1 MIDLPSPVRILA
13 ALEFRPRTWTRTG
26 PWSIAHADLRVR
38 LTLGVSIVH
47 IERIARGIDPVTI
60 KAAPTTRARI
70 GVLLEGWLRDD
81 QDPDNIARGATDI
94 L

>member
-38 LTLGVSIVH
+38 LTLGVNIVH

-70 GVLLEGWLRDD
+70 GV
-81 QDPDNIARGATDI
+81 QAPDIAGSGPGLVRGRRR
-94 L
+94 

>member
-13 ALEFRPRTWTRTG
+13 ALELRPHTWIRTG

-38 LTLGVSIVH
+38 LTLATNAVH
-47 IERIARGIDPVTI
+47 IKRIARGVDPVTI

-70 GVLLEGWLRDD
+70 GVLLEEWLRKD
-81 QDPDNIARGATDI
+81 QERRLGSR
-94 L
+94 LC